1 MHQSR
6 ISFFGHGG
14 TELAG
19 ILYLPEGS
27 DSCPGIVMTHG
38 FSAVKEMCLREFAEV
53 FCDAGFAVLL
63 YDHRNLGESAGEPR
77 QEINPWAQVRD
88 YRYALGWLAE
98 RPEVDSEKL
107 AAWGSSFSGGAVL
120 MLAAVDR
127 RVKAVVA
134 NVPLTGFPGV
144 DYADSSATFESIR
157 EIVLDEGND
166 GLAGRGVGEPQ
177 EFRVVEDGQGGPPA
191 FLNQAE
197 SSRWFLRVGERP
209 GSTWRNDVTLVNA
222 FDCEPRFDPG
232 FCMAHIAPTPLL
244 MVVASEDNLTPAAT
258 AKAAFE
264 RAGEPKQWV
273 VVEGDHFVSYGG
285 SASENVSRLTC
296 EFLVESLM

>member
-1 MHQSR
+1 MDQSR
-6 ISFFGHGG
+6 VSFLGHGG

-19 ILYLPEGS
+19 ILYLPEAR

-38 FSAVKEMCLREFAEV
+38 FSAVKEMCLREFAEA
-53 FCDAGFAVLL
+53 FCEAGFAVLL
-63 YDHRNLGESAGEPR
+63 YDHRNLGESGGEPR

-88 YRYALGWLAE
+88 YRYALTWLSE
-98 RPEVDSEKL
+98 RPEVDAEKL
-107 AAWGSSFSGGAVL
+107 AVWGNSFSGGAVL
-120 MLAAVDR
+120 VLAAVDR

-144 DYADSSATFESIR
+144 DYSDSKATFDLIQ

-166 GLAGRGVGEPQ
+166 GLAGRSVGEPTRL
-177 EFRVVEDGQGGPPA
+177 RVVEDGQTGPPA
-191 FLNQAE
+191 FLNQPE

-232 FCMAHIAPTPLL
+232 FCIAHIAPTPLL
-244 MVVASEDNLTPAAT
+244 MVVASEDNLTPAST
-258 AKAAFE
+258 AEAAFK

-273 VVEGDHFVSYGG
+273 TVEGDHFASCEG
-285 SASENVSRLTC
+285 SAWEYVSRLTC
-296 EFLVESLM
+296 RFLVESLG